1 MIGHSPDTS
10 WVGTSWC
17 LIGGVAVEGGG
28 LEDPQWVPGLGLA
41 GGVMWI
47 GGMWSRI
54 SWVGTHQSLANVVPA
69 KGRDMG
75 CVNLVGT
82 TPMPSWQDLLIS
94 VRCILFAGMSWV
106 SELVKSIADLCT
118 MTLLPSTL
126 QGDGGI
132 LTMVLTLLLSAL
144 ST

>member
-1 MIGHSPDTS
+1 M
-10 WVGTSWC
+10 
-17 LIGGVAVEGGG
+17 
-28 LEDPQWVPGLGLA
+28 
-41 GGVMWI
+41 
-47 GGMWSRI
+47 
-54 SWVGTHQSLANVVPA
+54 
-69 KGRDMG
+69 
-75 CVNLVGT
+75 
-82 TPMPSWQDLLIS
+82 
-94 VRCILFAGMSWV
+94 